1 VTVHRYA
8 SRLTW
13 EGSTATGYES
23 YGREHRVSAP
33 PAEDEL
39 RLSSDPHFLGDLAL
53 LNPEQLV
60 VAAASSCQL
69 LSFLARA
76 ARARVDVL
84 EYSDDAEGTMDEAEQ
99 PMWIQRIVLRPR
111 IVVAAGTSEERVR
124 KLVDS
129 AHHGC
134 FVANSLKT
142 EIVVQADIEVE
153 AAAA

>member
-1 VTVHRYA
+1 MTVHRYA
-8 SRLTW
+8 TSLSWT
-13 EGSTATGYES
+13 GSTADGYES
-23 YGREHRVSAP
+23 YTREHHVSAP
-33 PAEDEL
+33 PARDEL
-39 RLSSDPHFLGDLAL
+39 RLSSDPHFRGDADR

-76 ARARVDVL
+76 ARARVEVL
-84 EYSDDAEGTMDEAEQ
+84 DYSDDAEGTMDEADQ

-142 EIVVQADIEVE
+142 AIEVE
-153 AAAA
+153 ATIEVAE